1 MAQRASGSTGWD
13 LARDVFAS
21 TGRVALIA
29 LGVAGAF
36 GLWYRA
42 ELIEAGLVWL
52 ILPSG
57 GAVFIAV
64 CTLAGAV
71 WAVCTAGRRRQ
82 REEHERE
89 REQARRREAQFAG
102 LAKQTEALAY
112 DFSSYKSHRSKLLVD
127 DAVRQMRTLA
137 GELDG
142 LGVTIVVESTETDDS
157 ARIEEVCKSNEKIL
171 TLAAYWMRKNDLESA
186 IDDDRLRDYLVF

>member
-1 MAQRASGSTGWD
+1 M
-13 LARDVFAS
+13 FAS

-52 ILPSG
+52 LLLSG
-57 GAVFIAV
+57 GAVFIAL
-64 CTLAGAV
+64 CTLVGAV
-71 WAVCTAGRRRQ
+71 WAVSPAGRRRH
-82 REEHERE
+82 REEQE
-89 REQARRREAQFAG
+89 REQARQREEQFAG
-102 LAKQTEALAY
+102 LARQTEALAY
-112 DFSSYKSHRSKLLVD
+112 DFAGYKSHRSKLLVD

-142 LGVTIVVESTETDDS
+142 LGGIIVVESTKSDDP
-157 ARIEEVCKSNEKIL
+157 ARIEEVCENNEKVLI
-171 TLAAYWMRKNDLESA
+171 LAAYWMRKNDLESA